1 MASASHEILSIVDG
15 FKDTIS
21 DGEYLALCNTLK
33 KLNDKPDNTTRF
45 HEVLY
50 IQTII
55 DNNKDDDEFS
65 EGGVYEHSMH
75 HKIRKGIVNLQKPQ
89 AYIDEMKRCIDN
101 RGFVILDAIQVNGID
116 NARLIKNHDQ
126 CECENC
132 EWCDCIKIIEINI
145 PNATVI
151 RITNL

>member
-15 FKDTIS
+15 FKDKIS

-65 EGGVYEHSMH
+65 EGGVYEHY
-75 HKIRKGIVNLQKPQ
+75 L
-89 AYIDEMKRCIDN
+89 
-101 RGFVILDAIQVNGID
+101 
-116 NARLIKNHDQ
+116 
-126 CECENC
+126 
-132 EWCDCIKIIEINI
+132 
-145 PNATVI
+145 T
-151 RITNL
+151 